1 MWLYLSLYL
10 RALRAILTVNK
21 ICVLYFTNENT
32 YMRIMPKNPTT
43 QSSTK
48 HPQPIL
54 YLKRGF
60 TITDTT
66 KSIIFVSCLCACRCR
81 VEGGQTHEFRSSEII
96 TSRRKR
102 KVKGSKIYLF
112 VFVYTVN
119 TILKGSIGLDH
130 ERQQRTAWNRY
141 VSAWRAW
148 SRPVRPSLTVRNS
161 IYRPSGRSWPKKKN
175 VVCIRTLFGW
185 LLHGL

>member
-1 MWLYLSLYL
+1 MLKHRMIDAQYIHL

-66 KSIIFVSCLCACRCR
+66 KSIIFVSCLCAC
-81 VEGGQTHEFRSSEII
+81 
-96 TSRRKR
+96 
-102 KVKGSKIYLF
+102 
-112 VFVYTVN
+112 
-119 TILKGSIGLDH
+119 
-130 ERQQRTAWNRY
+130 
-141 VSAWRAW
+141 
-148 SRPVRPSLTVRNS
+148 
-161 IYRPSGRSWPKKKN
+161 
-175 VVCIRTLFGW
+175 
-185 LLHGL
+185 